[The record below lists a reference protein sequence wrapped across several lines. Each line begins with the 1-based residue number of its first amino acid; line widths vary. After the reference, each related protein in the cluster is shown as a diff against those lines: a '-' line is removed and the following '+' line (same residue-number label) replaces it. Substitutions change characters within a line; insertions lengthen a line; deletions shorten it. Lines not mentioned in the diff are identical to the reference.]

1 MPEIDSSERVIAP
14 DDVEPEVRTLAEL
27 VGIVVVEADKG
38 TLSSVGDMTVIV
50 VGDGQEGSI
59 EAFSTIWS
67 LGTATSVD
75 TSRILVTRWSF
86 LFGPSDRTVTV
97 LKSVT
102 VMTCQLKEELLEPP
116 TAAVTVIVEGQPL
129 CARTRAAL
137 AKAKA
142 YPTIVH
148 MAFRREQSQSATRK
162 VEQSSARQARIE
174 APNVSD
180 LLGTSTVL

>member
-86 LFGPSDRTVTV
+86 LFGPSDRTMMV

-102 VMTCQLKEELLEPP
+102 VMTCRLKEELPEPP

-137 AKAKA
+137 AKA

-162 VEQSSARQARIE
+162 VEQSSALQARIE

-180 LLGTSTVL
+180 LLGSSTVL